1 MNQMKGQDNEQQIA
15 ELETQL
21 AFQEDHLQKL
31 NDALIN
37 QQKRIEAMEVSIK
50 HYEKRLAEIQNG
62 VGSEEQVSIEDEV
75 PPHY

>member
-37 QQKRIEAMEVSIK
+37 TKSVWLKLKMV
-50 HYEKRLAEIQNG
+50 LA
-62 VGSEEQVSIEDEV
+62 VRSRSL
-75 PPHY
+75 